1 MRPHVRRLACCTGT
15 KVQILT
21 LQVALQTLG
30 GKEREAQAV
39 RPQLQRLQTL
49 FQFRSVE
56 TVGRRQTGGGGGG
69 GGGGLWVSCGDKVVA
84 MRWLSCSY
92 ADVCGRMRTYAD
104 VW

>member
-1 MRPHVRRLACCTGT
+1 MRPHLRRLACSTGT

-21 LQVALQTLG
+21 LQVALQTMG

-69 GGGGLWVSCGDKVVA
+69 LGGTCGDKVVA

>member
-1 MRPHVRRLACCTGT
+1 MRPHVRGLMRPHVRRLASFTGT

-30 GKEREAQAV
+30 GKEREAQAI

-56 TVGRRQTGGGGGG
+56 IGGRRQKGGGAGGG
-69 GGGGLWVSCGDKVVA
+69 GGGGLGGSCGDKVVA

-92 ADVCGRMRTYAD
+92 ADVC
-104 VW
+104 